1 MMSKSELKPVE
12 TVPSASSSKCV
23 GVYPSKEGLDSKDTK
38 YPDRGKQNSPKIFG

>member
-1 MMSKSELKPVE
+1 MSKSEVGPVE
-12 TVPSASSSKCV
+12 KLPAVGTGKSV